1 MARPQKAGLDYFP
14 HDTDSSSDEKIEALM
29 MLYGTKGYAFYFVL
43 LERIYRTSNFEL
55 DISDSE
61 TIQILSRK
69 MSVTTEEFEQI
80 LKSAIKHK
88 CFDVEKYQ
96 KEHVLTSN
104 GIKKRA
110 GVVVEKREK
119 MRIVYE
125 NRKKEISDAETREE
139 TAPETPQRKEKKRK
153 ENIYTPEF
161 ELYYLQ
167 YPRSEEKERTFKNWG
182 TAIKD
187 CTAEELI
194 EAAQNYKESVKGR
207 EKQFM
212 KTSANFLG
220 RDKIYKD
227 YLSKPKVIPARRV
240 IEVEEVAR

>member
-1 MARPQKAGLDYFP
+1 MARPQKNGLDYFP

-29 MLYGTKGYAFYFVL
+29 MLYGSKGYTFYFVL

-55 DISDSE
+55 DISDTE

-69 MSVTTEEFEQI
+69 MSITTEEFEQI

-96 KEHVLTSN
+96 EEQVLTSS

-139 TAPETPQRKEKKRK
+139 TAPETPQSKGKKSK

-161 ELYYLQ
+161 EKFYSQ
-167 YPRSEEKERTFKNWG
+167 YPRSEEKQRTFKNWG
-182 TAIKD
+182 AAIKD

-194 EAAQNYKESVKGR
+194 QAAKNYKEAVKTR
-207 EKQFM
+207 EKEYI

-220 RDKIYKD
+220 RDKVYKD
-227 YLSKPKVIPARRV
+227 YISKPTEKTVKREI
-240 IEVEEVAR
+240 IVEEVAR